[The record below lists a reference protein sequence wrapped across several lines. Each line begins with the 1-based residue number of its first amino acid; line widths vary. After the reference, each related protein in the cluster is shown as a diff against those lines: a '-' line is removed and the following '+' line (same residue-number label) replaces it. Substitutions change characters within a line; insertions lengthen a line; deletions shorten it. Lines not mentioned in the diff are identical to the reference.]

1 MNEIIIE
8 ESVRIVLGVR
18 GIAHRIVADGKR
30 IVNQTWKSSREIVYY
45 GKPAIMIVELRFDDN
60 CRNGH
65 SSFSIT
71 ADIKKKNGTIEACGC
86 LHDDI
91 KEWFPE
97 LAPLIPWHLTS
108 TDGPMHYMANTVYA
122 AGNRDHNGLLKGE
135 KRQIRNGRTGI
146 PAWKLV
152 TLDEAGNEIELY
164 KLKKYQDAEQPP
176 IAPYRLVYVPWDR
189 IGEGKE
195 RDLNLARQCA
205 VWPEATDE
213 ELCSPDLPAMLA
225 ARLPGL
231 IERFRTAMTQDCG
244 FIWSA

>member
-1 MNEIIIE
+1 MNEIITE
-8 ESVRIVLGVR
+8 ESFRTIMGVKGR
-18 GIAHRIVADGKR
+18 AFRIVADGKR
-30 IVNQTWKSSREIVYY
+30 IVNQTWKASREIVYY
-45 GKPAIMIVELRFDDN
+45 GKPATMIVELRFDDN

-97 LAPLIPWHLTS
+97 LAPLIQWHLTS
-108 TDGPMHYMANTVYA
+108 TDGPMHYMANTIYH
-122 AGNRDHNGLLKGE
+122 AGDKDCHGLRAGE

-146 PAWKLV
+146 PAWELV
-152 TLDEAGNEIELY
+152 ALDEAGNEIELY
-164 KLKKYQDAEQPP
+164 KLEKYQDSETVPAM
-176 IAPYRLVYVPWDR
+176 PYRLAYVSWCTV
-189 IGEGKE
+189 GEGKE
-195 RDLNLARQCA
+195 RDLEAARHCA

-213 ELCSPDLPAMLA
+213 ELCSPELPELLA

-231 IERFRTAMTQDCG
+231 IERFRKAMVEDCG